1 MHCSTPSVGYQL
13 SCMLCKEDGKDAVY
27 EGETGRPAV
36 TRMMEHI
43 KGYQANKKE
52 NPLTRH
58 RLTDHPSHSHK
69 QVKFRF
75 DLTRNFKDPL
85 TRQAEEGVRISARNK
100 LGNLINTKNEF
111 HHPPVARVSIRK

>member
-58 RLTDHPSHSHK
+58 RLTDHPSHSQK

-75 DLTRNFKDPL
+75 DLTGKFKDPL
-85 TRQAEEGVRISARNK
+85 TRQAEEGVRICARNK